1 MDRKNIAKMF
11 SDEILKRSGDKI
23 VSITLFGS
31 VAKGIDTD
39 DSDIDILLITDANQN
54 VSDIVYDIVA
64 DFVIRYSEL
73 LSIME
78 YHINNM
84 SGFAKKVVQEGI
96 ILYERDKSALNKI
109 QTIP

>member
-1 MDRKNIAKMF
+1 MF
-11 SDEILKRSGDKI
+11 SDEILKRSGNKI

-31 VAKGIDTD
+31 VANSVDTD
-39 DSDIDILLITDANQN
+39 DSDIDILVITDANQN
-54 VSDIVYDIVA
+54 VSDIAYDIVA

-84 SGFAKKVVQEGI
+84 SGFAKKVVQEGV
-96 ILYERDKSALNKI
+96 ILYVRDESAFNKV
-109 QTIP
+109 QTTP

>member
-1 MDRKNIAKMF
+1 MDRKDVAKKF
-11 SDEILKRSGDKI
+11 SDEILKRSGNKI
-23 VSITLFGS
+23 ISITLFGS
-31 VAKGIDTD
+31 VAKGIDTN
-39 DSDIDILLITDANQN
+39 DSDIDILIITDENQN
-54 VSDIVYDIVA
+54 ISDISYDIVA

-84 SGFAKKVVQEGI
+84 SGFAKKVVQEGT